1 MKILVISDLH
11 VGEGAICTD
20 LSTGSGQNA
29 IKQNFLKELH
39 QLTIDENISADL
51 LVITGDIT
59 NRARK
64 EEFLLASQRI
74 LEIAKYFKITDIN
87 KIFFVPGN
95 HDSNWEDEERVLSSD
110 ASNITEAIDEKYKN
124 IKTEFLLKSVLD
136 SSQYGCFYSEPY
148 FVIWQL
154 EFANIIGINTS
165 VFDHHNKKPHHGVL
179 RLSDIKILDKKLEEL
194 NIKDSGKLNLVMLH
208 HHPVQQPDIPFTEA
222 DHSILQNS
230 SSFMDVCYKN
240 KINLI
245 IHGHKHIP
253 TLSNKMDDY
262 FHPIT
267 VLCSGSFSAR
277 LDDRYFQ
284 GVPNMIHLVEIDDK
298 CPINKTVK
306 GSVKSW
312 EHNTGHGWQRDK
324 SRNGIGYKEYF
335 GNTMPPLMIKE
346 KIKEQIELLFSTQT
360 HITWSD
366 LSKNYSEILYT
377 PRKLLN
383 QILIELQRDLLFK
396 RLDTPSDDELFILL
410 KGE

>member
-240 KINLI
+240 KIKI
-245 IHGHKHIP
+245 A
-253 TLSNKMDDY
+253 
-262 FHPIT
+262 
-267 VLCSGSFSAR
+267 SAESAWICTKK
-277 LDDRYFQ
+277 F
-284 GVPNMIHLVEIDDK
+284 
-298 CPINKTVK
+298 
-306 GSVKSW
+306 
-312 EHNTGHGWQRDK
+312 
-324 SRNGIGYKEYF
+324 
-335 GNTMPPLMIKE
+335 TMK
-346 KIKEQIELLFSTQT
+346 
-360 HITWSD
+360 
-366 LSKNYSEILYT
+366 
-377 PRKLLN
+377 
-383 QILIELQRDLLFK
+383 
-396 RLDTPSDDELFILL
+396 
-410 KGE
+410 

>member
-1 MKILVISDLH
+1 
-11 VGEGAICTD
+11 
-20 LSTGSGQNA
+20 
-29 IKQNFLKELH
+29 
-39 QLTIDENISADL
+39 
-51 LVITGDIT
+51 
-59 NRARK
+59 
-64 EEFLLASQRI
+64 
-74 LEIAKYFKITDIN
+74 
-87 KIFFVPGN
+87 
-95 HDSNWEDEERVLSSD
+95 
-110 ASNITEAIDEKYKN
+110 
-124 IKTEFLLKSVLD
+124 
-136 SSQYGCFYSEPY
+136 
-148 FVIWQL
+148 
-154 EFANIIGINTS
+154 
-165 VFDHHNKKPHHGVL
+165 
-179 RLSDIKILDKKLEEL
+179 
-194 NIKDSGKLNLVMLH
+194 
-208 HHPVQQPDIPFTEA
+208 
-222 DHSILQNS
+222 
-230 SSFMDVCYKN
+230 
-240 KINLI
+240 
-245 IHGHKHIP
+245 
-253 TLSNKMDDY
+253 MDDY

-335 GNTMPPLMIKE
+335 GNTMPPRIIKE

-366 LSKNYSEILYT
+366 LSKSYSEILYT